1 MKTRTTKRVVTK
13 YPDNTLK
20 VEVKDTK
27 TLKSLTFAEKL
38 DLMFPTNPVD
48 VTADWVAFDDHK
60 RLK

>member
-1 MKTRTTKRVVTK
+1 MSRTITT

-38 DLMFPTNPVD
+38 DIMFPTQDPD
-48 VTADWVAFDDHK
+48 PTADWVEFDDHK
-60 RLK
+60 RTK